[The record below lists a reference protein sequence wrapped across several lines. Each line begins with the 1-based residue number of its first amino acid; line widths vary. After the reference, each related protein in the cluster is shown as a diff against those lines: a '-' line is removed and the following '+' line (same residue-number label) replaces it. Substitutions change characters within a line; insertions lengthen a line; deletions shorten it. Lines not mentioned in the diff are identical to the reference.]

1 MCLDHVNINLH
12 QCPQYQCPS
21 INVSINTH
29 HPTTKVRKEIPS
41 LDEINNIWDQ
51 IFEDFVIAWRKNP
64 FNEFEFDP
72 KNEKNDYLR
81 ALCPKQLWQRRRRW
95 EGQLLVGGWNNKQ
108 ASDVSDKLVK
118 NIYIFFNFLVYFR
131 PVHQTLFAQK
141 NYGNQCTIYFL
152 CFAFNRW
159 FWRDV
164 SEGPSSCID
173 KGTLCCVRH
182 ILREPHAQIRNMI
195 YNIRVA

>member
-1 MCLDHVNINLH
+1 MKSTIFG
-12 QCPQYQCPS
+12 
-21 INVSINTH
+21 
-29 HPTTKVRKEIPS
+29 TKYLKTMTMKS
-41 LDEINNIWDQ
+41 SYWIW
-51 IFEDFVIAWRKNP
+51 IWPVKW
-64 FNEFEFDP
+64 
-72 KNEKNDYLR
+72 KNDYLR

-141 NYGNQCTIYFL
+141 NYSIQCTIYFL

-182 ILREPHAQIRNMI
+182 TLREPHAQIRNMI
-195 YNIRVA
+195 YHGPILRLTVFGTVL

>member
-1 MCLDHVNINLH
+1 MKSTIFGTKYLKTLWLRDAKIHLMNL
-12 QCPQYQCPS
+12 
-21 INVSINTH
+21 NLT
-29 HPTTKVRKEIPS
+29 RKMKKMIIWGLYALNNSGKGGE
-41 LDEINNIWDQ
+41 DE
-51 IFEDFVIAWRKNP
+51 R
-64 FNEFEFDP
+64 
-72 KNEKNDYLR
+72 
-81 ALCPKQLWQRRRRW
+81 
-95 EGQLLVGGWNNKQ
+95 GQLLVGGWNNKQ
-108 ASDVSDKLVK
+108 TSDVSDKLVK

-182 ILREPHAQIRNMI
+182 TLREPHAQIRNMI